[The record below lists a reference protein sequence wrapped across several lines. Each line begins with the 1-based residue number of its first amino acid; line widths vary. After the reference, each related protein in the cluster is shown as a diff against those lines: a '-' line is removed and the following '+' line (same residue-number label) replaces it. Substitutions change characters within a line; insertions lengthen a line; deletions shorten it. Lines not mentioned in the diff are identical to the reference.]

1 MGTLANSEDPDKQP
15 RKADFHQGL
24 HSSVCRDKIDPQRK
38 KYNTL
43 FGITTSIYIL
53 NSKRNA
59 YFYYWLFC
67 INWVLNNNLMV
78 SMMYETSV

>member
-38 KYNTL
+38 KYNTFFL
-43 FGITTSIYIL
+43 KIQPVYLTAKETHIFITGL
-53 NSKRNA
+53 
-59 YFYYWLFC
+59 YF
-67 INWVLNNNLMV
+67 V
-78 SMMYETSV
+78 